1 MLAETIAEYFV
12 EEDAVRVSLEI
23 GVADLEAFA
32 NLLPDELYEKLGR
45 PPRPFAERLADFFER
60 DFSIAADGGARL
72 PGRAV
77 GLEGRT
83 RVRRD
88 SISGEPLPTPAG
100 EEPEPVLFAQLEYA
114 LERRPKQLTFFGPR
128 GPAQASVGFVAY
140 HGGIAVNDF
149 RYLSPAQTLELDWED
164 PWYTR
169 FERRNLRRQYYAPM
183 SGFLYVEPYEVRKE
197 IIARPLDLQ
206 QWVDLGLEGRSVIP
220 ADLQPELRRRA
231 AEFLRAHHPVTID
244 GERIEPELARVHFL
258 ERTLKSSRVIDLPVD
273 LDVHSAVLGV
283 IFVYPTDG
291 MPQHVT
297 LDWDLWGTRVERVP
311 VAAVDPAGPL
321 PSYLEPDWRT
331 LEWTNFLKNP
341 VMPTLAV
348 LETPPSAVA
357 RALWWLRW
365 PLLVA
370 VGAAALWTAR
380 RIRRPGAPRGAGLAA
395 PVALFLLVAAALAWS
410 TTARISP
417 DRADEIVSGLLH
429 NVYRAF
435 DFRDEGR
442 IFDALDRSAEGAL
455 LEQLFLETR
464 RGLELASQG
473 GARAKV
479 KQIELLALEAEP
491 GDGGGFVARATWN
504 VAGSVGHWGHV
515 HERRNQYR
523 AKLSVAPRD
532 GAWKLVDVEIL
543 EEQRL

>member
-1 MLAETIAEYFV
+1 LLIAPARTLADAIVRTQAMLAGTIAEYFV
-12 EEDAVRVSLEI
+12 EEDRVRVALEI

-32 NLLPDELYEKLGR
+32 NLLPDELYEKLYQPLR
-45 PPRPFAERLADFFER
+45 PYAERLADFFER
-60 DFSIAADGGARL
+60 DFAIAADAGARL
-72 PGRAV
+72 PGRLV

-83 RVRRD
+83 RLRRD
-88 SISGEPLPTPAG
+88 PISGEPLPNPAG

-114 LERRPKQLTFFGPR
+114 LEQRPASLTLFGPR
-128 GPAQASVGFVAY
+128 GPSQASVGFVVY
-140 HGGIAVNDF
+140 HGDIAVNDF
-149 RYLSPAQTLELDWED
+149 RYLSPAQTLELDWND

-169 FERRNLRRQYYAPM
+169 FERRALRRQYYAPM

-197 IIARPLDLQ
+197 IIARPIDLQ
-206 QWVDLGLEGRSVIP
+206 QWVDLGLAGRSTIP
-220 ADLQPELRRRA
+220 AELQPELRRRA

-258 ERTLKSSRVIDLPVD
+258 ERTLKSSRVIDPPVD
-273 LDVHSAVLGV
+273 LSVHSAVLGV

-291 MPQHVT
+291 MPQQVT
-297 LDWDLWGTRVERVP
+297 MNWDLWGARAERIP

-321 PSYLEPDWRT
+321 PSYLERDWRV

-341 VMPTLAV
+341 VLPTLAV
-348 LETPPSAVA
+348 LEAPPRAAA
-357 RALWWLRW
+357 RALWSLRW
-365 PLLVA
+365 VLLAAMGV
-370 VGAAALWTAR
+370 AALWA
-380 RIRRPGAPRGAGLAA
+380 
-395 PVALFLLVAAALAWS
+395 VH
-410 TTARISP
+410 
-417 DRADEIVSGLLH
+417 EIVSGLLH

-435 DFRDEGR
+435 DFRNEER

-455 LEQLFLETR
+455 LERLFLETR

-479 KQIELLALEAEP
+479 KQIELLALDAEP
-491 GDGGGFVARATWN
+491 ADGGGFVARATWN

-515 HERRNQYR
+515 HQRRNQYR
-523 AKLSVAPRD
+523 AELAVAPRD
-532 GAWKLVDVEIL
+532 GTWKLVDVEIL